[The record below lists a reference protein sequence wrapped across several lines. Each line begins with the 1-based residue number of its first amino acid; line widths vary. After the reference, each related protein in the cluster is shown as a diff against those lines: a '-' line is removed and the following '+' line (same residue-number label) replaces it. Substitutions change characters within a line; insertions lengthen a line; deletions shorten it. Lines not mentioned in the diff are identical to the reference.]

1 MYSLLNWLNNNLVD
15 LFSYHFNY
23 DRASILRKCKE
34 KIMPI
39 MCVITKERKNYSLDD
54 QMSMFTTKYI
64 ILWHFQEY
72 RRTLESLRHVLKV
85 LQQMGSAKEGHIQVI
100 YYFENFGGLNFSNL
114 MLNCILSSKIIKVIW

>member
-1 MYSLLNWLNNNLVD
+1 
-15 LFSYHFNY
+15 
-23 DRASILRKCKE
+23 
-34 KIMPI
+34 
-39 MCVITKERKNYSLDD
+39 MCVITKEKKNYSLDD

-100 YYFENFGGLNFSNL
+100 YYIEN
-114 MLNCILSSKIIKVIW
+114 